1 MAKNKVRNES
11 TLQVCLPVEAYE
23 AIEQLAEYEG
33 STMSQV
39 GRRAIIGLL
48 AQVGMYQPPH
58 LRQRAS
64 QQQAAAVK
72 A

>member
-1 MAKNKVRNES
+1 MAKKVRNES
-11 TLQVCLPVEAYE
+11 TLQVCLPIEAYE
-23 AIEQLAEYEG
+23 AIEKLADFEG

-48 AQVGMYQPPH
+48 VQTGLYQPAH
-58 LRQRAS
+58 LRQKVS
-64 QQQAAAVK
+64 QQQTVAAAK